1 MSKVPRLLSAAI
13 ALLLLAVA
21 GMMVS
26 FDASNVDIA
35 RPPSLEK
42 IVLDPASP
50 GSPEDV
56 QALQASLR
64 ADPLDRYALYLLSR
78 TTTGDVDRA
87 GLLRLAAERS
97 RRDAE
102 IQTASIQEL
111 LKEENYPEA
120 LERFDGLV
128 RSTPAIRYKLYD
140 AIAIFAQSTQSRAPL
155 IALLAKSPPWRADF
169 LSYLPRTAT
178 DRQTVSL
185 LVGDLRATKSPP
197 TSKELTPIIAK
208 LIADGAAEQAYSLW
222 LTSLDETQLARAGHI
237 YNGNF
242 EARLAQ
248 LGPFDWII
256 VPAKN
261 VVTRSVSTTSN
272 DRGTVLEVAFANSQV
287 SYRNIYQRLMLPPGK
302 FTLTGQYWANRLE
315 NDRGLAWRIVCETPS
330 QPVLGEGPA
339 MKGTRDWGPFDVTF
353 TVPDRDCTSQLLR
366 LELNVRAKLDL
377 KVSGMLRFD
386 ALRIERADGG
396 DGL

>member
-13 ALLLLAVA
+13 ALLLLVVA
-21 GMMVS
+21 GVIVS
-26 FDASNVDIA
+26 FDASNIDIA

-42 IVLDPASP
+42 IVMDPSSS
-50 GSPEDV
+50 GSSEDV
-56 QALQASLR
+56 QALQANLR
-64 ADPLDRYALYLLSR
+64 ADPLNRYALYLLSR
-78 TTTGDVDRA
+78 TTTGDADRA

-120 LERFDGLV
+120 IERFDGLV

-178 DRQTVSL
+178 DMRTVSL

-272 DRGTVLEVAFANSQV
+272 DRGTVLEVAFANSQI

-315 NDRGLAWRIVCETPS
+315 NDRGLAWRIVCETTS
-330 QPVLGEGPA
+330 QPVLGEGPP
-339 MKGTRDWGPFDVTF
+339 MKGTRDWGPFDFTF

-386 ALRIERADGG
+386 SLRIERADGG

>member
-1 MSKVPRLLSAAI
+1 MPKVPYLISAAL
-13 ALLLLAVA
+13 ALPLIVVA
-21 GMMVS
+21 GVIVG
-26 FDASNVDIA
+26 FDASNIDIA

-42 IVLDPASP
+42 NVTDTASS
-50 GSPEDV
+50 GSSDDT

-78 TTTGDVDRA
+78 TTAGDVDRSS
-87 GLLRLAAERS
+87 LLRLAAERS

-102 IQTASIQEL
+102 IQAASIGAL
-111 LKEENYPEA
+111 LKENNYPEA
-120 LERFDGLV
+120 IERLDGLV
-128 RSTPAIRYKLYD
+128 RSTPPIRYKLYD
-140 AIAIFAQSTQSRAPL
+140 AIAIFAQSTASRAPL
-155 IALLAKSPPWRADF
+155 IALLAKNPPWRVDF
-169 LSYLPRTAT
+169 LSYLPRTST
-178 DRQTVSL
+178 DIQTISL
-185 LVGDLRATKSPP
+185 LVAELRTAKSPP
-197 TSKELTPIIAK
+197 MSSELAPIVAK
-208 LIADGAAEQAYSLW
+208 LIADGAVEQAYSLW
-222 LTSLDETQLARAGHI
+222 LTSLNEDQLARAGNI

-261 VVTRSVSTTSN
+261 IVTRSVSTTSN
-272 DRGTVLEVAFANSQV
+272 DRGTVLEIAFANSQI
-287 SYRNIYQRLMLPPGK
+287 SYRNVYQRLMLPPGK

-315 NDRGLAWRIVCETPS
+315 NDRGLAWRIVCETKS
-330 QPVLGEGPA
+330 QLVLGEGPP
-339 MKGTRDWGPFDVTF
+339 MKGTRDWGPFDFTF
-353 TVPDRDCTSQLLR
+353 TVPDQDCTSQLLR

-386 ALRIERADGG
+386 NLRIKRADGG

>member
-1 MSKVPRLLSAAI
+1 MPKIPPLPSAVI

-21 GMMVS
+21 GVIVS
-26 FDASNVDIA
+26 FDASNIDIA

-42 IVLDPASP
+42 IVLDPP
-50 GSPEDV
+50 GSIEDV
-56 QALQASLR
+56 EALQASLR
-64 ADPLDRYALYLLSR
+64 ADPLNRYALYLLSR
-78 TTTGDVDRA
+78 TTTGNADRA

-97 RRDAE
+97 RRDVE
-102 IQTASIQEL
+102 IQTASIGAL
-111 LKEENYPEA
+111 LKDANYAEA
-120 LERFDGLV
+120 IERFDGLV

-140 AIAIFAQSTQSRAPL
+140 AIAIFAQSPASRAPL

-178 DRQTVSL
+178 DIQIISL

-197 TSKELTPIIAK
+197 TSTELTPIIAK

-222 LTSLDETQLARAGHI
+222 LTSLSEAELARAGHI

-248 LGPFDWII
+248 RGPFDWII

-261 VVTRSVSTTSN
+261 VVTRSVSTTSI
-272 DRGTVLEVAFANSQV
+272 DRGTVLEVAFANAQI

-302 FTLTGQYWANRLE
+302 FTLSGQYWVNRLE
-315 NDRGLAWRIVCETPS
+315 NDRGLAWRIVCETQF
-330 QPVLGEGPA
+330 QPVLGEGPP
-339 MKGTRDWGPFDVTF
+339 MNGTRDWGAFDFTF
-353 TVPDRDCTSQLLR
+353 TVPDQDCTSQLLR

-377 KVSGMLRFD
+377 KVSGMLKFD
-386 ALRIERADGG
+386 NLRIERADGG